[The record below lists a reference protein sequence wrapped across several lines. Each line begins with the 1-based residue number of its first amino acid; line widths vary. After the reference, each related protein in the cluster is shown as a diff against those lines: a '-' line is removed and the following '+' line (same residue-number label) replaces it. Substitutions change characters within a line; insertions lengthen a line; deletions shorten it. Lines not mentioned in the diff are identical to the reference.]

1 MVHLPPLAS
10 FCDPLSQH
18 TMYKALEQDL
28 ARFKLRKTQQP
39 TATIHLQG
47 HVPAQIQAIHLVQVW
62 RWNEAQSQW
71 AAEGPPLLGH
81 ADWVRD
87 VAWAPSLGLPKTTLA
102 SAGQDGKALVWAE
115 DGAGAWTPTEL
126 MTSEV
131 SADTMRVHVADILG
145 VYVTGLTAV

>member
-1 MVHLPPLAS
+1 MSPAHAQPQHLL
-10 FCDPLSQH
+10 
-18 TMYKALEQDL
+18 
-28 ARFKLRKTQQP
+28 
-39 TATIHLQG
+39 
-47 HVPAQIQAIHLVQVW
+47 QVW

-131 SADTMRVHVADILG
+131 RLG
-145 VYVTGLTAV
+145 VVGAYVTELGIV

>member
-1 MVHLPPLAS
+1 MLISPG
-10 FCDPLSQH
+10 
-18 TMYKALEQDL
+18 
-28 ARFKLRKTQQP
+28 TQQSLP
-39 TATIHLQG
+39 HPLQG
-47 HVPAQIQAIHLVQVW
+47 HATPAQAQSQHPLQVW

-131 SADTMRVHVADILG
+131 RIAVVGT
-145 VYVTGLTAV
+145 YVTELEAVRGWKVLGLHSHHHMPCRGLPVLARGA